1 MTLTFKEFCERTN
14 LNESEERKQ
23 QVHYVS
29 TSSLYLTEDK
39 PCFTIRREFYE
50 DENENLEE
58 TTEPQK
64 IELVNEFNG
73 SNLLITKVEETRFN
87 GKKTNADVLVDSLK
101 GNVAIQTRFINHPTV
116 KGKVSDF
123 IREAF
128 KNTTKAGSCGYWKA
142 EDAIEI
148 ISAVADG
155 YVTSTNDFFDKIFN
169 DPKEIILEK
178 MTQKFG
184 KYHVQT
190 KAFAGLLTPEQTREL
205 TNGLPMV
212 RLDEVEDKNYVRK
225 NGEEDFVESKI
236 CEVLFYLEKKSKK

>member
-73 SNLLITKVEETRFN
+73 SNLLITKVEETRLD

-128 KNTTKAGSCGYWKA
+128 KNTTKAGHWKTS
-142 EDAIEI
+142 DAIEI